1 MSTLDE
7 IGKAVRVRRTE
18 MGLTQALLARLIE
31 LSRSTVNAVENGS
44 IANLSIAKAV
54 ALLESI
60 GLSMNVNL
68 NAARSS
74 SRKNAPPSRSAME
87 RAAATASISY
97 GQAMTAKQ
105 LQVGVFSHGG
115 GPPPAA

>member
-7 IGKAVRVRRTE
+7 IGKAVPVRRTE
-18 MGLTQALLARLIE
+18 MAVPQDFLARLSG
-31 LSRSTVNAVENGS
+31 LSRSSGNAVENRS
-44 IANLSIAKAV
+44 IANLSIAEAV

-60 GLSMNVNL
+60 GLSINVNV

-74 SRKNAPPSRSAME
+74 SRKNAPPSRSTME

-97 GQAMTAKQ
+97 GQA
-105 LQVGVFSHGG
+105 
-115 GPPPAA
+115 